1 MATSP
6 SFLTLSE
13 LQGSIQTPR
22 PDLQHPRDVAH
33 ACLVSAPL
41 FSTPGPHGTT
51 TSHLNAQGMG
61 LLHGFRP
68 TVWAMVPSARK
79 ALSSLKTHLTQVAS
93 GDHISPFPSLDLPSR
108 TGSAMH
114 FRVPVTTHSPP
125 APAQCPRTQANPGSS
140 VCPPG
145 QPGSSLAASM
155 QVSVSPVQQA
165 PGLSICRTLRP
176 SVSSSENSD
185 TAGQGL
191 HALEAQATAHKPR
204 PRGRRALDLDLR
216 WLRAPDLPAQR
227 SHFCD

>member
-1 MATSP
+1 MAS
-6 SFLTLSE
+6 
-13 LQGSIQTPR
+13 
-22 PDLQHPRDVAH
+22 
-33 ACLVSAPL
+33 
-41 FSTPGPHGTT
+41 GPQSGPW
-51 TSHLNAQGMG
+51 SLRLG
-61 LLHGFRP
+61 
-68 TVWAMVPSARK
+68 K

-145 QPGSSLAASM
+145 QPGSSLAPSM
-155 QVSVSPVQQA
+155 QVTVSPVQQA

-185 TAGQGL
+185 TAGQGSTHL
-191 HALEAQATAHKPR
+191 RHKPQLTSCG
-204 PRGRRALDLDLR
+204 PGVRGHWTWTSGGCELQTCLHS
-216 WLRAPDLPAQR
+216 LPTSVIKGKQR
-227 SHFCD
+227 VSPSGIQVA